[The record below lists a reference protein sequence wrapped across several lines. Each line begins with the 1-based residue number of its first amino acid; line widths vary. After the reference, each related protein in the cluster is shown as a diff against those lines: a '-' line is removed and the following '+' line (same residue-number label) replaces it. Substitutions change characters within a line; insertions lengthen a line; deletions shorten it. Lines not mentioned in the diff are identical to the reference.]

1 MPAAEKMHSTP
12 TEEKGAA
19 RYYFREMFPAGAGPH
34 VTKMDKKANVLEQLA
49 TEGAREI
56 EEAVRAV
63 DIHHLAGDS
72 QFVGMAIAQKRKGD
86 LRVMQEKAKEPQ
98 KRRRC
103 VQLKD

>member
-1 MPAAEKMHSTP
+1 
-12 TEEKGAA
+12 
-19 RYYFREMFPAGAGPH
+19 MFPAGAGPH
-34 VTKMDKKANVLEQLA
+34 VAKMDKKATALEQLA
-49 TEGAREI
+49 MEGARET

-72 QFVGMAIAQKRKGD
+72 QFVGMAIAKKRNDD
-86 LRVMQEKAKEPQ
+86 LRVMQEKAKESQ